1 MLRQQC
7 SAAEANASADIGGGG
22 AAQRA
27 VGDAVGRKGCVVY
40 EACAEAEERRAWR
53 GSSGGM
59 HERGRH
65 DDGHQRRQTTSLHT
79 PIDSPPA
86 VAHTRHT
93 IAIRTLFHHPTAAHA
108 PHAPHAHHHHRRPMP
123 MWGSREKQR
132 SKRKT
137 IQARQP
143 TYTHSTTITSP
154 PMRLSA
160 LPTTNHPRCF
170 DC

>member
-1 MLRQQC
+1 M
-7 SAAEANASADIGGGG
+7 
-22 AAQRA
+22 
-27 VGDAVGRKGCVVY
+27 Y

-53 GSSGGM
+53 GSSSGM
-59 HERGRH
+59 HERRQH

-79 PIDSPPA
+79 PIDSQTA

-108 PHAPHAHHHHRRPMP
+108 PHAHHHHRRRMP

-132 SKRKT
+132 SKRTT

-143 TYTHSTTITSP
+143 TYTHSTSNKP
-154 PMRLSA
+154 ADASKCVAHDQPSSLLRLLSYAMHTYLVTRMQRAKQQALVSA
-160 LPTTNHPRCF
+160 PTAVQRGGGECKRG
-170 DC
+170 

>member
-1 MLRQQC
+1 MQARIGEEEGRHSGRLVMRLAEKDAWC
-7 SAAEANASADIGGGG
+7 AAG
-22 AAQRA
+22 
-27 VGDAVGRKGCVVY
+27 
-40 EACAEAEERRAWR
+40 AEAEERRAWR
-53 GSSGGM
+53 GRSGGM

-108 PHAPHAHHHHRRPMP
+108 PHAPHAPNRHRRPMP

-143 TYTHSTTITSP
+143 TYTHSTTTTSP

-160 LPTTNHPRCF
+160 LPTTNHPRCI